1 MPCRIQ
7 KTINLVFL
15 ALLVLFLESNV
26 FIPQKFQLKMAGT
39 GCLDYTAL
47 VSKLK
52 AAQYVAKFM
61 IKTGLLDPFPAVKL
75 IKGK

>member
-1 MPCRIQ
+1 
-7 KTINLVFL
+7 
-15 ALLVLFLESNV
+15 
-26 FIPQKFQLKMAGT
+26 MAGT

-61 IKTGLLDPFPAVKL
+61 IKTGLLDPFRAVKL